1 MTNNRIVTISRQF
14 GSGGRTV
21 GKQLAARLGI
31 PCYDQE
37 LIEKLA
43 QASGFTPEMVAK
55 QHEASPYSS
64 HWAFALSEGQ
74 FMGASIQDQLWQLQR
89 KIILEL
95 AEKESCVIVGRCADV
110 ILKDHA
116 DCLTAFIHAKK
127 EKRAK
132 RIVEV
137 YGETNVEIEKRIRD
151 KDKRRAVYYEF
162 YTGQTWG
169 LAENFHVALDSGE
182 LGIERCVDILANL
195 YQCR

>member
-55 QHEASPYSS
+55 QQEASPYSS

-182 LGIERCVDILANL
+182 LGIERCVDILADL

>member
-55 QHEASPYSS
+55 QQEASPYSS

-74 FMGASIQDQLWQLQR
+74 FMGTSIQDQLWQLQR

-127 EKRAK
+127 AKRAK

-137 YGETNVEIEKRIRD
+137 YGETEVAIEKRIRD
-151 KDKRRAVYYEF
+151 KDKWRAVYYEF

>member
-1 MTNNRIVTISRQF
+1 MSHKIITIARQF

-21 GKQLAARLGI
+21 GKQLAVQLGI

-55 QHEASPYSS
+55 QQEASPYSS

-127 EKRAK
+127 AKRAK

-137 YGETNVEIEKRIRD
+137 YGETEVAIEKRIRD

-182 LGIERCVDILANL
+182 LGIERCVDILADL

>member
-21 GKQLAARLGI
+21 GKQLAVRLRI

-55 QHEASPYSS
+55 QQEASPYSS

-127 EKRAK
+127 AKRAK

-137 YGETNVEIEKRIRD
+137 YGETEVAIEKRIRD

-169 LAENFHVALDSGE
+169 LAENFHVSLDSGE
-182 LGIERCVDILANL
+182 LGIERCVDILADL

>member
-43 QASGFTPEMVAK
+43 EASGFTPEMVAK
-55 QHEASPYSS
+55 QQEASPYSR
-64 HWAFALSEGQ
+64 HWAFALSESQ
-74 FMGASIQDQLWQLQR
+74 FMGTSIQDQLWQLQR
-89 KIILEL
+89 QIILDL
-95 AEKESCVIVGRCADV
+95 ADKESCVIVGRCADV

-116 DCLTAFIHAKK
+116 DCLTAFIHAQKD
-127 EKRAK
+127 KRAR

-137 YGETNVEIEKRIRD
+137 YGETEVAIDKRIRD

-169 LAENFHVALDSGE
+169 LAENFHLALDSGE
-182 LGIERCVDILANL
+182 LGIDTCVAILAGL
-195 YQCR
+195 YQR

>member
-21 GKQLAARLGI
+21 GKQLAVQLGI

-55 QHEASPYSS
+55 QQEASPYSS

-127 EKRAK
+127 AKRAK

-137 YGETNVEIEKRIRD
+137 YGETEVAIEKRIRD

-182 LGIERCVDILANL
+182 LGIERCVDILADL

>member
-31 PCYDQE
+31 PCYEQE

-55 QHEASPYSS
+55 QQEASPYSS

-127 EKRAK
+127 AKRAK

-137 YGETNVEIEKRIRD
+137 YGETEVAIEKRIRD

-182 LGIERCVDILANL
+182 LGIERCVDILDDL

>member
-1 MTNNRIVTISRQF
+1 M
-14 GSGGRTV
+14 
-21 GKQLAARLGI
+21 
-31 PCYDQE
+31 
-37 LIEKLA
+37 
-43 QASGFTPEMVAK
+43 
-55 QHEASPYSS
+55 
-64 HWAFALSEGQ
+64 
-74 FMGASIQDQLWQLQR
+74 
-89 KIILEL
+89 
-95 AEKESCVIVGRCADV
+95 

-127 EKRAK
+127 AKRAK

-137 YGETNVEIEKRIRD
+137 YGETEVAIEKRIRD

-182 LGIERCVDILANL
+182 LGIERCVDILADL

>member
-55 QHEASPYSS
+55 QQEASPYSS

-127 EKRAK
+127 DKRAK

>member
-21 GKQLAARLGI
+21 GKQLAVRLRI

-55 QHEASPYSS
+55 QQEASPYSS
-64 HWAFALSEGQ
+64 HWAFALSEGP

-127 EKRAK
+127 AKRAK

-137 YGETNVEIEKRIRD
+137 YGETEVAIEKRIRD

-182 LGIERCVDILANL
+182 LGIERCVDILADL

>member
-21 GKQLAARLGI
+21 GKQLAVQLGI
-31 PCYDQE
+31 SCYDQE

-55 QHEASPYSS
+55 QQEASPYSS

-74 FMGASIQDQLWQLQR
+74 FMGTSIQDQLWQLQR

-127 EKRAK
+127 AKRAK

-137 YGETNVEIEKRIRD
+137 YGETEVAIEKRIRD

-182 LGIERCVDILANL
+182 LGIERCVDILADL

>member
-21 GKQLAARLGI
+21 GKQLAVRLRI
-31 PCYDQE
+31 PCYDQD

-55 QHEASPYSS
+55 QQEASPYSS

-127 EKRAK
+127 AKRAK

-137 YGETNVEIEKRIRD
+137 YGETEVAIEKRIRD

-182 LGIERCVDILANL
+182 LGIERCVDILADL

>member
-55 QHEASPYSS
+55 QQEASPYSS

-74 FMGASIQDQLWQLQR
+74 FMGASIRDQLWQLQR

>member
-21 GKQLAARLGI
+21 GKQLAVQLGI

-55 QHEASPYSS
+55 QQEASPYSS

-127 EKRAK
+127 AKRAK

-137 YGETNVEIEKRIRD
+137 YGETAVAIEKRIRD

-182 LGIERCVDILANL
+182 LGIERCVDILADL

>member
-1 MTNNRIVTISRQF
+1 MTNNRIVPISRQF

-21 GKQLAARLGI
+21 GKQLAIRLRI

-55 QHEASPYSS
+55 QQEASPYSS

-127 EKRAK
+127 AKRAK

-137 YGETNVEIEKRIRD
+137 YGETEVAIEKRIRD

-182 LGIERCVDILANL
+182 LGIERCVDILADL

>member
-55 QHEASPYSS
+55 QQEASPYSS

-74 FMGASIQDQLWQLQR
+74 FMGFNPGSAVAAAAKDYPGIGR
-89 KIILEL
+89 KGIL
-95 AEKESCVIVGRCADV
+95 
-110 ILKDHA
+110 
-116 DCLTAFIHAKK
+116 
-127 EKRAK
+127 
-132 RIVEV
+132 
-137 YGETNVEIEKRIRD
+137 RD
-151 KDKRRAVYYEF
+151 RRPMC
-162 YTGQTWG
+162 GC
-169 LAENFHVALDSGE
+169 DS
-182 LGIERCVDILANL
+182 
-195 YQCR
+195 

>member
-21 GKQLAARLGI
+21 GKQLAVRLRI

-55 QHEASPYSS
+55 QQEASPYSS
-64 HWAFALSEGQ
+64 HWAFALSKGQ

-127 EKRAK
+127 AKRAK

-137 YGETNVEIEKRIRD
+137 YGETEVAIEKRIRD

-182 LGIERCVDILANL
+182 LGIERCVDILADL

>member
-55 QHEASPYSS
+55 QQEASPYSS

-127 EKRAK
+127 AKRAK

-137 YGETNVEIEKRIRD
+137 YGETEVAIEKRIRD

-169 LAENFHVALDSGE
+169 LAENFYVALDSGE

>member
-55 QHEASPYSS
+55 QQEASPYSS

-127 EKRAK
+127 AKRAK

-137 YGETNVEIEKRIRD
+137 YGETEVAIEKRIRD

>member
-21 GKQLAARLGI
+21 GKQLAVRLGI

-55 QHEASPYSS
+55 QQEASPYSS

-127 EKRAK
+127 AKRAK

-137 YGETNVEIEKRIRD
+137 YGETEVAIEKRIRD

-182 LGIERCVDILANL
+182 LGIERCVDILADL

>member
-14 GSGGRTV
+14 GSGGQTV

-55 QHEASPYSS
+55 QQEASPYSS

>member
-55 QHEASPYSS
+55 QQEASPYSS

-89 KIILEL
+89 KIILDL

>member
-55 QHEASPYSS
+55 QEASPYSS

-182 LGIERCVDILANL
+182 LGIERCVDILADL